1 MEKIIKFPAQE
12 AGANQ
17 TIASEVELAKAVG
30 NESVSTY
37 SYQGKEKDNDKI
49 IPFPGKKKTTDFLY

>member
-37 SYQGKEKDNDKI
+37 SYQGKEKDNDNRKRKHRK
-49 IPFPGKKKTTDFLY
+49 G